1 MNPFQSILLSHN
13 IYWSTALRPPPS
25 RLLVIRYL
33 PNLLNMTLVAIVV
46 ILIKFRQ
53 ITVTRMA
60 GVSVPCSVLFAKWN
74 FLFEYSI

>member
-13 IYWSTALRPPPS
+13 IYWSTARPAHS

-33 PNLLNMTLVAIVV
+33 PNLLNMTLSAIVV

-53 ITVTRMA
+53 IITCHQDGM
-60 GVSVPCSVLFAKWN
+60 SVRPVLCA
-74 FLFEYSI
+74 LC